1 MKNQAVNQQNEEKI
15 SFCETSELML
25 VSLKIIKPK
34 AALCEFTNK
43 VVIVKDTYTANQN
56 TTKF

>member
-1 MKNQAVNQQNEEKI
+1 
-15 SFCETSELML
+15 ML

-43 VVIVKDTYTANQN
+43 VVIVKDIYTANQN